1 MDKDD
6 GKKEGL
12 FKRLKNIEGKNE
24 AQLKPIED
32 QGKKQIDAIKNIN
45 IGSKPLKTILFF
57 STLSE
62 NAKTL
67 TDNIKQIDDWL
78 DNAQLACTKTDGK
91 TKYDFNKFTF
101 LLKFNL
107 KIYRDDLMLQET
119 KHDKQELTILINKL
133 NNNYNP
139 KNETKIKEKDDT
151 LKSAK
156 NLLSVREEITRA
168 FERGIFPYIDGFKV
182 EKESD
187 EESTLE
193 NEDIDTADTP
203 DLGGEVSAAERR
215 NQQGQGLKILTPN
228 QMLSRLPISLVQLKA
243 GNNCEKLKNEI
254 RQLLYPLYRSNKT
267 YKTTI

>member
-1 MDKDD
+1 M
-6 GKKEGL
+6 
-12 FKRLKNIEGKNE
+12 
-24 AQLKPIED
+24 
-32 QGKKQIDAIKNIN
+32 
-45 IGSKPLKTILFF
+45 
-57 STLSE
+57 
-62 NAKTL
+62 
-67 TDNIKQIDDWL
+67 DNIKQTDDWL
-78 DNAQLACTKTDGK
+78 DTSQLVCTKTDGK
-91 TKYDFNKFTF
+91 TKYDCNKFRY
-101 LLKFNL
+101 LLKFSL
-107 KIYRDDLMLQET
+107 KIYRHDLMLQET
-119 KHDKQELTILINKL
+119 KDDKQELTILINKL

-156 NLLSVREEITRA
+156 KLLSVREEIIRA

-182 EKESD
+182 EKESY

-193 NEDIDTADTP
+193 NEDIDTTDTP

-243 GNNCEKLKNEI
+243 GNNSEKFKNEI